1 MKLRNLFRRPK
12 AATPV
17 TTGAAL
23 TVLPAKRRG
32 VSDDAAMMT
41 HRRRNGV
48 VPSLETF
55 SLPRPAPGV
64 VPEGGMAMDS
74 MAQLGEGYNWAI
86 QGMWR
91 EGLGFLG
98 YPYLAELTQRPEYR
112 RAVEIIAKEM
122 TRRWI
127 ELTAVG
133 DKEDKAEKIAKLEAA
148 MERFNVQTLFR
159 QAAEQDGFYGRSQLY
174 IGMKNAPAGDKERAK
189 PLILDPAKVEKDGLA
204 YMRLVEP
211 YWSYPGAFNADRPLE
226 LDFYQPQL
234 WYVMGETIHV
244 SRLVLFVGREMPD
257 ILKPAYQFG
266 GLSLSQMGKPYVD
279 NWLRTRQSVSDLIH
293 SFSVMVLST
302 DLSQLLAGANDAASL
317 MNRLAVFNN
326 LRDNAG
332 TFAIDKDSET
342 FANVAAPIA
351 GLHELQAQAQEHMA
365 SVWGIPLVV
374 YTGITPS
381 GLNASSEGELQT
393 FYAWVKAQQEHLF
406 RPNLKYVLDILQL
419 NEFGEI
425 DPDIGFQFVD
435 LWQPS
440 ESEQAANRKTE
451 AETDKTYVDAGIL
464 SPEEI
469 RERLAEDADSP
480 YHGLDLSAPPPEPP
494 ADPSLET
501 DPALEE
507 DVDAEE
513 TAQDAGFEESKHPRA
528 KNGQFGSGGGGG
540 GAAPKGGGEKLAGI
554 MAEVRARKE
563 KAKKIAAAGK
573 PMVFEHTNG
582 ARTMIAPDLENPGT
596 WRTTRVDAQGEPFGH
611 VENVDPTDAVM
622 EALNSGATLKP
633 SIPFSPADLKG
644 VPPSSQVRQP
654 AKSWD
659 EIQTAGVEA
668 RDAFAKGLGKVQKQ
682 MGLKVDVS
690 EPEKL
695 TEEQA
700 ASSDGY
706 LFIAP
711 NKSEA
716 RSREKVEKEYGGDW
730 SQLKDYVRGTIAV
743 RSPEDV
749 SEAIDKVKALGWKLA
764 AVPKDNMSK
773 PTPAGYRDVNTLWE
787 MPNGMLAELQF
798 NTKSMLRAKGPG
810 HGLYEEQQKLQRK
823 NGSNTP
829 NEKWSTRDRKKWE
842 EALGAQQKIYSEA
855 WTAAA

>member
-1 MKLRNLFRRPK
+1 MKLRNLFRRRE

-23 TVLPAKRRG
+23 TPLPAKRRG

-41 HRRRNGV
+41 RRRRDGV

-55 SLPRPAPGV
+55 SLPKPAPGV
-64 VPEGGMAMDS
+64 VPQGGMAMDS

-148 MERFNVQTLFR
+148 MERFNVQKLFR

-174 IGMKNAPAGDKERAK
+174 IGMSNAPAGDKERAR
-189 PLILDPAKVEKDGLA
+189 PLILDPAKVEKGGLA

-425 DPDIGFQFVD
+425 DPDIGFEFVD

-507 DVDAEE
+507 AEE

-528 KNGQFGSGGGGG
+528 GNGQFGSGGGG
-540 GAAPKGGGEKLAGI
+540 AAPKGGKSAPASKARPQSGYYPAEKTDHLPHPKSVRNTFTDWKS
-554 MAEVRARKE
+554 AEAQGTEGRKQFGAMLD
-563 KAKKIAAAGK
+563 KVAGK
-573 PMVFEHTNG
+573 LG
-582 ARTMIAPDLENPGT
+582 L
-596 WRTTRVDAQGEPFGH
+596 
-611 VENVDPTDAVM
+611 
-622 EALNSGATLKP
+622 S
-633 SIPFSPADLKG
+633 SDLKSPEDLTG
-644 VPPSSQVRQP
+644 KHLTDG
-654 AKSWD
+654 KSY
-659 EIQTAGVEA
+659 V
-668 RDAFAKGLGKVQKQ
+668 FLG
-682 MGLKVDVS
+682 
-690 EPEKL
+690 
-695 TEEQA
+695 
-700 ASSDGY
+700 
-706 LFIAP
+706 P
-711 NKSEA
+711 NKSEERA
-716 RSREKVEKEYGGDW
+716 TDKVEKEYDGDW
-730 SQLKDYVRGTIAV
+730 SKLKDMVRATIV
-743 RSPEDV
+743 VENPDEIHDV
-749 SEAIDKVKALGWKLA
+749 VSQLEAAGVTLA
-764 AVPKDNMSK
+764 AKPKDNISVVK
-773 PTPAGYRDVNTLWE
+773 PEGYRDLNTLVTL
-787 MPNGMLAELQF
+787 PNGMLAELQI
-798 NTKSMLRAKGPG
+798 NVKAMAAAKADA
-810 HGLYEEQQKLQRK
+810 HKFYEECQELERK
-823 NGSNTP
+823 NGNTTPDATWSN
-829 NEKWSTRDRKKWE
+829 EDRKAYQGWIDKQR
-842 EALGAQQKIYSEA
+842 AVYDPA
-855 WTAAA
+855 WKAAGGT